1 LAGANRHDSPP
12 LAPTLDRLDELGPL
26 PEDITEHLDSGYDSG
41 KTRDTLAE
49 RGLRGQIAHTGEKAP
64 SQPSRRWHV
73 ERTNSWHNG
82 FNRLQRCYERSET
95 VIDAYFD
102 LADTIITLRA
112 LIRKPWTTHRRDTR
126 PPRRP

>member
-49 RGLRGQIAHTGEKAP
+49 RGLRGQIAHKGEKAP
-64 SQPSRRWHV
+64 SQPSRRWHGQ
-73 ERTNSWHNG
+73 RTNS
-82 FNRLQRCYERSET
+82 
-95 VIDAYFD
+95 
-102 LADTIITLRA
+102 
-112 LIRKPWTTHRRDTR
+112 
-126 PPRRP
+126 